1 MAQSTFHFG
10 FGMLCATVCTIKPV
24 IQAWCSK
31 RITGG
36 RQSPNIIP
44 GGRQRSLATTG
55 FRQEATKWQSPA
67 AAATNVPTLSS
78 AIARWCLWSYAIGT
92 LAVIPAIVRRMT
104 GIEPT
109 HPIWNL
115 FVGYP
120 IIDRLPLPSIIVGE
134 VLMGSILGAQY
145 CLILLAIY
153 QFKSPSRPP
162 SQSD

>member
-44 GGRQRSLATTG
+44 GGRQ
-55 FRQEATKWQSPA
+55 SPA
-67 AAATNVPTLSS
+67 AAATAATNVPTLSS

-120 IIDRLPLPSIIVGE
+120 LIDRLPLPSIIVGE
-134 VLMGSILGAQY
+134 VLMGSILGTQY
-145 CLILLAIY
+145 CLIILAVY